1 MKFWPLLNSASIM
14 SYIFREVYSDS
25 HYYLV
30 ISNIQS
36 FRTLFEC
43 QSVFGLIQ
51 HIICIWVCFYV
62 VSLCFLKTD
71 CVQYVSNLMT
81 GTFRFHNHIIELVVL
96 SNNSSWRSKGI
107 WRLFIR
113 LYKRCSAFFA
123 WSTLCLI
130 ALKKVRWFVKTVP
143 KYLNS
148 SQMSIVSS
156 PNLNSK
162 LFVFRM
168 PNIRTF
174 DLLRL
179 MFSFQSLEYSK
190 KTLIFS
196 WNDFGSVPNITVSS
210 AYKSVKILR
219 YTSQSF
225 SGIFRLIPNRLKTD
239 WKGQETHFRLVW
251 HPSSY

>member
-1 MKFWPLLNSASIM
+1 MP
-14 SYIFREVYSDS
+14 YIFRENLFRFSLLTSDIQYPIIRDFIWMSIGFRPNSAYSI
-25 HYYLV
+25 YVGVLLR
-30 ISNIQS
+30 S
-36 FRTLFEC
+36 FAM
-43 QSVFGLIQ
+43 
-51 HIICIWVCFYV
+51 
-62 VSLCFLKTD
+62 FLKNWLCT
-71 CVQYVSNLMT
+71 VSIKFDDWKPQVSQPYNRIGST
-81 GTFRFHNHIIELVVL
+81 VL
-96 SNNSSWRSKGI
+96 SNNSSWRPKGI

-130 ALKKVRWFVKTVP
+130 ALKKVRCFVKTVP
-143 KYLNS
+143 MYLNS

-162 LFVFRM
+162 LFVFRK

-210 AYKSVKILR
+210 AYKSVKSLR
-219 YTSQSF
+219 YTSKSF
-225 SGIFRLIPNRLKTD
+225 LAYSGWFLNN
-239 WKGQETHFRLVW
+239 
-251 HPSSY
+251 